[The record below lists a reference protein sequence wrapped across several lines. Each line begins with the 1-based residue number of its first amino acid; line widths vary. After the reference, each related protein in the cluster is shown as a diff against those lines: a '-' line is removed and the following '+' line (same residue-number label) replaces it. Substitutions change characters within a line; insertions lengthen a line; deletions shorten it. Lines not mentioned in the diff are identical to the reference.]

1 MAQFLL
7 INIVDRCSL
16 NSNKSIDLFTC
27 VENGEINNY
36 IILIILE
43 MFMDW
48 FTSFGGKI
56 KPRALLNLNRLIKN
70 SINVICIHHNSRM
83 KMPFFFEK

>member
-43 MFMDW
+43 MFMD
-48 FTSFGGKI
+48 
-56 KPRALLNLNRLIKN
+56 
-70 SINVICIHHNSRM
+70 
-83 KMPFFFEK
+83 